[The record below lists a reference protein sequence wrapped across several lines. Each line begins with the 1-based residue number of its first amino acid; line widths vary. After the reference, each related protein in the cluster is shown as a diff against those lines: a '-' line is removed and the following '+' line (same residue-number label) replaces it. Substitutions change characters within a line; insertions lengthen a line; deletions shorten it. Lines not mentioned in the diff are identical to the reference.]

1 MFFFP
6 GRGRGGRGHLTSTNT
21 RLPPST
27 HFVRPQPETTSHS
40 DSQLYSSSSSV
51 GIHRHRDT
59 NSLDIEL
66 ERTYAT
72 VLPRYYGTRNGQ
84 SINSTEYGDF
94 HISMFFKIILLIN
107 KNYLFFFYRMFDMW

>member
-40 DSQLYSSSSSV
+40 DSQLYSSSV